1 METILAWFFLVI
13 GIAGMAVGFIK
24 ANAVVFGL
32 GLFFAVIGG
41 ADVAERLLGDDKE
54 EVA

>member
-1 METILAWFFLVI
+1 MTRYLPWFFLVI
-13 GIAGMAVGFIK
+13 GIAAMTVGFIK

-32 GLFFAVIGG
+32 GLFFTVIGG
-41 ADVAERLLGDDKE
+41 ADVAERLLADDTE